1 MKGMIIMEEYKLPLG
16 ILRHCIAALD
26 AAKSDIHE
34 VIEDEDIAD
43 DDRQDFTYISDIL
56 GDMIATIVNRTNRE
70 IPEED
75 FMAEH
80 IDLQLEDYWSDNIE
94 DILDEEIE

>member
-1 MKGMIIMEEYKLPLG
+1 MKGMINMEECKLPLG
-16 ILRHCIAALD
+16 ILCHCIAALD

-34 VIEDEDIAD
+34 VIEDEEIAD
-43 DDRQDFTYISDIL
+43 DDRQDFVYISDIL